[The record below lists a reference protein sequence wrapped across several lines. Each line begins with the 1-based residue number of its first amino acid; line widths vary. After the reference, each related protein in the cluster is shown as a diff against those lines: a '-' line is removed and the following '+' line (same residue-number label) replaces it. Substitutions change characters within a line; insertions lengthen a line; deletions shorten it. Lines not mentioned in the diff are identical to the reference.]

1 MNKLEKPI
9 GQLTTTFLGE
19 LASRV
24 ENGEKIQFEF
34 EGKKYL
40 LDHTIE
46 NDYGCS
52 YSIGLFF
59 TGVDNPD
66 DICCME
72 IDGKFE
78 FFNDKDYVDFDEF
91 EVIFDEWLCF

>member
-19 LASRV
+19 LALRV
-24 ENGEKIQFEF
+24 KNGEKIQFEF
-34 EGKKYL
+34 EGKKYFI
-40 LDHTIE
+40 DHTIE
-46 NDYGCS
+46 NDYGSS
-52 YSIGLFF
+52 YSIELFF

-72 IDGKFE
+72 VDRKLK
-78 FFNDKDYVDFDEF
+78 FFNEKDYVDFDEF